1 MIAEAA
7 GTLEHTHLD
16 AQREKMLGRLFAAGL
31 SKNKIAAELKVCR
44 TTVWER
50 RKKWRSWHYPFG
62 NSRYEGWGSERC
74 RNKLLLI
81 V

>member
-1 MIAEAA
+1 VPLVIAEAA

-31 SKNKIAAELKVCR
+31 SESEIAAELKV
-44 TTVWER
+44 WKR
-50 RKKWRSWHYPFG
+50 RKKWRGWHYPFG